1 MKGYED
7 EIIKE
12 GDWVIYQHQDK
23 KAWLGPVCVFSIQ
36 GKSIFLF
43 SNGSIRKIL
52 RCNVQLCQP
61 EQSSPETAA
70 SVQDKDKN
78 KDEVKRAVNFNDE
91 DITEK
96 ELEEPEK
103 RKTRSMTAM
112 ETRELE

>member
-23 KAWLGPVCVFSIQ
+23 KAWLGPVRVFAIQ

-43 SNGSIRKIL
+43 SNGSVRKIP

-61 EQSSPETAA
+61 EESPETAE
-70 SVQDKDKN
+70 SVRDKD
-78 KDEVKRAVNFNDE
+78 ETKRSVNFNDE
-91 DITEK
+91 DITET

-103 RKTRSMTAM
+103 QKTRSMTAM
-112 ETRELE
+112 EK